1 MRRLLLAIAALLPAL
16 LVTGITVSAANS
28 PAQIVNCSTATAC
41 YSPNPIRVTV
51 GSTVTWTNG
60 TSIAHT
66 ATSDAGVWDTGAI
79 APGGTSSATRFN
91 TAGTFAYHCTFHSDM
106 HGSVV
111 VSAAS
116 ISPAATQPFPSLFAR
131 RHDQLLGTVER
142 LPERGGEHSNFPPHK
157 RTDSLIRIRKHGRTV
172 PEEGSLITQL
182 AQPLGRQLRHRMAVV
197 DRPRRGPQTAL
208 IVENIAEKERR
219 FRGGPETDA
228 ARRVPWAVNHGEA
241 GHGVTVLEQA
251 QLAIGTADDVAGQAR
266 R

>member
-66 ATSDAGVWDTGAI
+66 ATSDTGVWDTGAI
-79 APGGTSSATRFN
+79 APGGTSSATRFT

-116 ISPAATQPFPSLFAR
+116 ISPAATSPPVRRLAPGGGGPVLPVGVALVLLGIALFA
-131 RHDQLLGTVER
+131 T
-142 LPERGGEHSNFPPHK
+142 
-157 RTDSLIRIRKHGRTV
+157 GRV
-172 PEEGSLITQL
+172 
-182 AQPLGRQLRHRMAVV
+182 RHRL
-197 DRPRRGPQTAL
+197 TA
-208 IVENIAEKERR
+208 R
-219 FRGGPETDA
+219 
-228 ARRVPWAVNHGEA
+228 
-241 GHGVTVLEQA
+241 
-251 QLAIGTADDVAGQAR
+251 
-266 R
+266 

>member
-79 APGGTSSATRFN
+79 APGGTSTATRFN
-91 TAGTFAYHCTFHSDM
+91 TPGTFAYHCTFHSDM

-116 ISPAATQPFPSLFAR
+116 ISPAAPVRRSGGWPRAAVDPFYRSVWPSCYSGLHSSRPVASATAS
-131 RHDQLLGTVER
+131 RH
-142 LPERGGEHSNFPPHK
+142 
-157 RTDSLIRIRKHGRTV
+157 
-172 PEEGSLITQL
+172 
-182 AQPLGRQLRHRMAVV
+182 
-197 DRPRRGPQTAL
+197 
-208 IVENIAEKERR
+208 
-219 FRGGPETDA
+219 
-228 ARRVPWAVNHGEA
+228 
-241 GHGVTVLEQA
+241 
-251 QLAIGTADDVAGQAR
+251 
-266 R
+266 